1 MELTTNCGL
10 HSLYSSKFLNA
21 YPSAHPSIHPST
33 IPSIHPSTSPSI
45 HPSSRHLHPSLSIH
59 QHIIVAHLLLWKHKH
74 LVHSTYLRIFL
85 LLCLIG
91 YDLLHW
97 PQNDARILQCNVKY
111 PTTHSS
117 KSHTAFYSWLLL
129 APPLLII
136 LPSSPPLPSSAPL
149 FCLINCILLFQ

>member
-1 MELTTNCGL
+1 MVYNKVTQL
-10 HSLYSSKFLNA
+10 HVYIYISLSFWSSLPPF
-21 YPSAHPSIHPST
+21 HPSGSPQST
-33 IPSIHPSTSPSI
+33 ELSSLCYTTGFHELSILHMVVYLCQFQFSNSSPTSV

-91 YDLLHW
+91 YDPLHW

-117 KSHTAFYSWLLL
+117 KSHTAFYS
-129 APPLLII
+129 
-136 LPSSPPLPSSAPL
+136 
-149 FCLINCILLFQ
+149 